1 MSVPERRRA
10 ALFVI
15 VCALLVGS
23 ALAFATGGNQL
34 GSTGAATFESGG
46 AKGAAAR
53 SASRSATARAE
64 RRLER
69 EVRTAAHGFL
79 AAFLP
84 YEVGELGP
92 EVRRALRAGATPGFA
107 QQMLSRPPVR
117 APPRM
122 RSSVRLGPIAVAFV
136 SVVPPRVV
144 ISATAERG
152 TATEQISFVFERRG
166 SAWLA
171 SGPGE

>member
-15 VCALLVGS
+15 VCAILVGS
-23 ALAFATGGNQL
+23 ALAFAAGDNQL
-34 GSTGAATFESGG
+34 GATGAPTSASGG
-46 AKGAAAR
+46 AEGAVAQSPSGAAQR
-53 SASRSATARAE
+53 E
-64 RRLER
+64 EQRLER
-69 EVRTAAHGFL
+69 EVKTTARRFL

-92 EVRRALRAGATPGFA
+92 GVRRALRAGSTPGFA
-107 QQMLSRPPVR
+107 RQMLARPPGR

-122 RSSVRLGPIAVAFV
+122 RSSARLGPIAVTFV
-136 SVVPPRVV
+136 SALPPRAV

-152 TATEQISFVFERRG
+152 AATEQISFVFERRG
-166 SAWLA
+166 SSWLA
-171 SGPGE
+171 SGAGQ